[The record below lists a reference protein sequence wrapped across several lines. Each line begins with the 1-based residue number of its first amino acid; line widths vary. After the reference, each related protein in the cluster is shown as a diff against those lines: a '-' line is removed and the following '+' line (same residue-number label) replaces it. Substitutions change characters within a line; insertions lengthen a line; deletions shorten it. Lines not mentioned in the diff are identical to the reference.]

1 VQERRLVCLRK
12 YDGRKLQRQRPTSV
26 QHAIANDPA
35 LIPGRAAS
43 WVRAIEARYSTRARA
58 RRAALLTK
66 HIKLRPDDIVLDLGG
81 GAGDHFHSVF
91 PDHKRVVV
99 ADILEDHLNLARQR
113 YGYDTM
119 QLRDEDVT
127 LPFSDKQFDVVFCSS
142 VIQEVTGP
150 KCRIDRT
157 MNDADFDQAARLH
170 QWVFAG
176 EIRRIAKRYYVQ
188 TPYKYFIIEPHS
200 WLPGI
205 IVFLPRHMLVRLLR
219 FTNTTFWP
227 TRSHPVWRL
236 LTIGEFSKM
245 FPDAT
250 IEREWSFGFVKSLM
264 AIKA

>member
-1 VQERRLVCLRK
+1 MRRQSPCSASR
-12 YDGRKLQRQRPTSV
+12 DTGTIQHPT
-26 QHAIANDPA
+26 ANDPA
-35 LIPGRAAS
+35 PLPGRATS
-43 WVRAIEARYSTRARA
+43 WVRSIEARYSTRTRA

-91 PDHKRVVV
+91 PDHKRVVI
-99 ADILEDHLNLARQR
+99 ADIMEDQLKLARQR
-113 YGYDTM
+113 YGYDTI

-142 VIQEVTGP
+142 VIQYVIGP
-150 KCRIDRT
+150 KYRIDRT
-157 MNDADFDQAARLH
+157 MNGADFDHAAHLH
-170 QWVFAG
+170 QCVFAG
-176 EIRRIAKRYYVQ
+176 EIRRIAKKYYVQ
-188 TPYKYFIIEPHS
+188 TPYKYFIIESHS

-205 IVFLPRHMLVRLLR
+205 IVFLPRRMLVRLLR
-219 FTNTTFWP
+219 FTHTFWFWP
-227 TRSHPVWRL
+227 TRAIPNWRL